1 MADTSPTRPETP
13 DDAVAAVPE
22 GYEPLFR
29 SSPFLELIGPL
40 YHRHDDNGLTIGLRL
55 DGRHVNA
62 RGAAHGGVLLTLADI
77 ALGYSMAFSE
87 DPPLH
92 MTTASMSVDF
102 AGSAQEGDWVVAS
115 TDIQKIGGRLAFAN
129 AYISVG
135 DKRIVRASGVF
146 ARADKRL

>member
-1 MADTSPTRPETP
+1 MADSSSADPSNAGAAGGGIP
-13 DDAVAAVPE
+13 D
-22 GYEPLFR
+22 GFEPLFR
-29 SSPFLELIGPL
+29 TSPFLELIGPL
-40 YHRHDDNGLTIGLRL
+40 HHRRDEGGLTIGLRL
-55 DGRHVNA
+55 DSRHVNA

-102 AGSAQEGDWVVAS
+102 AGSANEGDWVTAS
-115 TDIQKIGGRLAFAN
+115 TDIQKIGSRLAFAN
-129 AYISVG
+129 AYITVG